1 MSAKISPKQTQ
12 ANRGERGDLLF
23 FASFSDNFFAL
34 LIPPPAKLG
43 NLECPSLLD
52 EDESSLSSKETRIKK
67 TREMLEVPAVN
78 LLLRATRG
86 ARNPNR
92 QVVIT
97 HEFD

>member
-23 FASFSDNFFAL
+23 FASFSDNFFAW

-67 TREMLEVPAVN
+67 KEGNV
-78 LLLRATRG
+78 G
-86 ARNPNR
+86 SSSGKF
-92 QVVIT
+92 VIAG
-97 HEFD
+97 DKRSPQS